1 VKILIPIFALFQL
14 STAQSSLVAVMDSGT
29 DISHKDL
36 APRAW
41 VNSKERAGST
51 VDLDQDGLPGDINGW
66 DFTTNSSLVF
76 DSRFVY
82 LLTDDVKKFFNIY
95 GKYDQGIL
103 SQGSPE
109 FIWLREHSKDAV
121 LMNKVNF
128 MGGYIHG
135 THVAGIS
142 LKDNPRAKVLS
153 MKVIP
158 TVYNELK
165 STPTAQAQV
174 NNTQT
179 NEQPRK
185 TFDQFR
191 AQLIDDST
199 SQVEEMIKLHN
210 YVNFHRVD
218 VVNQSFG
225 IGYGDAQNF
234 IKSSFMAELKR
245 EPTEIE
251 MKVLVKTYFD
261 NLLKEGP
268 RMFAAAPNSIF
279 VIAAGNDHSDNDI
292 FPDYPADIQAE
303 NKIVVAATL
312 GFRKL
317 ADFSNFGAK
326 KVDIAAPGVSILSTA
341 PANTYIPLSGTSQA
355 TPYVTNVISL
365 MRDINPNISVR
376 DIKAILFGTVD
387 VKSWLKGK
395 VRTSGIINK
404 ERALKAT
411 EFAKTLSIDKAI
423 ASAQQAVGD
432 TPTMKA
438 FNYNNIKLDID
449 YKPIRPSLL
458 VKQAAE

>member
-1 VKILIPIFALFQL
+1 MKILIPVFAFFQL
-14 STAQSSLVAVMDSGT
+14 TTAHSSLVAVMDSGT

-36 APRAW
+36 APKSW
-41 VNSKERAGST
+41 VNLKERAGST
-51 VDLDQDGLPGDINGW
+51 IDLDQDGLPGDINGW
-66 DFTTNSSLVF
+66 DFTANSPMVF

-82 LLTDDVKKFFNIY
+82 LLTDDVKKFFDIY

-103 SQGSPE
+103 GPNSAE
-109 FIWLREHSKDAV
+109 FSWLKEHSKDAV

-128 MGGYIHG
+128 IGAYIHG

-142 LKDNPRAKVLS
+142 LKDNPKAKVLS

-158 TVYNELK
+158 TMYQELK
-165 STPTAQAQV
+165 STPPTQ
-174 NNTQT
+174 TKGSSPQT
-179 NEQPRK
+179 NEPPTK

-191 AQLIDDST
+191 AQIIDDST

-225 IGYGDAQNF
+225 IGWGDAQNF
-234 IKSSFMAELKR
+234 IKTAFVSDLKR
-245 EPTEIE
+245 EPTDVE
-251 MKVLVKTYFD
+251 MKVLLKTYFG

-268 RMFAAAPNSIF
+268 RMFAAAPNSLF

-317 ADFSNFGAK
+317 ADFSNFGAT

-341 PANTYIPLSGTSQA
+341 PANNYIPLSGTSQA
-355 TPYVTNVISL
+355 TPYVTSVIA
-365 MRDINPNISVR
+365 MMKDINPNLSVR
-376 DIKAILFGTVD
+376 EIKALLFGTVD

-395 VRTSGIINK
+395 VKTSGIINK
-404 ERALKAT
+404 QRALKAA
-411 EFAKTLSIDKAI
+411 EFAKSLSIDKAI
-423 ASAQQAVGD
+423 ASAQQAVAD
-432 TPTMKA
+432 TPTMKS

-449 YKPIRPSLL
+449 FKPIRPSLL
-458 VKQAAE
+458 VKKMAE